1 MLEYCMHNGQ
11 LQPDTVSNRNP
22 ISTGE
27 MLSHRL
33 LDKLLSI
40 NPWHFL
46 WIAIVLS
53 EIITFA
59 SSSVVS
65 RLLYGRISYEI
76 LVVGFFDAFVAS
88 LIVGTIMIIFV
99 TRISTLQQEIKSRI
113 EAEERVRYLA
123 YYDALTDLPNRELL
137 KELLKSAISYAKRQD
152 DVMAILFIDLDNFKH
167 INDTLGH
174 DMGDR
179 LLQAV
184 ANRLLTLTRSS
195 DYVAR
200 FAENELTEVASRFGG
215 DEFILLLK
223 KLPSFHDAG
232 KVASRILQEI
242 SRPFELNGSEVY
254 ITGSIG
260 ISIYPYDGESVDDL
274 LKNAD
279 VAMYHTKARGRNS
292 YHYYSES
299 MNARALEHLTLAN
312 KLHKALKN
320 EEFLLYYQPKQ
331 RLRDGKVIGLEALLR
346 WASDDGSLVLPSRF
360 IPILEETGLIIPVG
374 EWVLRTACLQN
385 KAWQE
390 AGYGPLVISV
400 NLSSRQF
407 DQKNLTEVV
416 TQALR
421 NANLPPQLLELEI
434 TESTIM
440 RDPDEAITT
449 LYKLK
454 NMGIQISI
462 DDFGT
467 GYSSLSYLRRV
478 PLDSIKIDRSFIAN
492 LSNASDAAIVEAVI
506 ALGHSLKVR
515 VVAEGV
521 ETSQQLALLRDLGC
535 DEVQGFLLG
544 RPMPV
549 EEMPKLLVR
558 EA

>member
-1 MLEYCMHNGQ
+1 MAVGERDQGSLGKGFSHQML
-11 LQPDTVSNRNP
+11 DRA
-22 ISTGE
+22 
-27 MLSHRL
+27 
-33 LDKLLSI
+33 LSI

-46 WIAIVLS
+46 WIGIVLS
-53 EIITFA
+53 EIFTLAA
-59 SSSVVS
+59 SWLISQILWG
-65 RLLYGRISYEI
+65 RLSYEV
-76 LVVGFFDAFVAS
+76 LVVGAFDALLVSFLVVS
-88 LIVGTIMIIFV
+88 LVIAFV
-99 TRISTLQQEIKSRI
+99 TRISKLQQEIKSRI

-123 YYDALTDLPNRELL
+123 YYDSLTDLPNRELL
-137 KELLKSAISYAKRQD
+137 KELLKSAISYAQRQKD
-152 DVMAILFIDLDNFKH
+152 IMAVLFIDLDNFKH

-200 FAENELTEVASRFGG
+200 FAENEMTEVASRFGG
-215 DEFILLLK
+215 DEFILMLK

-242 SRPFELNGSEVY
+242 ARPFELNGSEVY

-260 ISIYPYDGESVDDL
+260 ISMYPYDGENVDDL

-299 MNARALEHLTLAN
+299 MNARALEHMTLAN

-331 RLRDGKVIGLEALLR
+331 RLRDEKIIGLEALLR
-346 WASDDGSLVLPSRF
+346 WTTEDEGLVLPSKF

-385 KAWQE
+385 RAWQE
-390 AGYGPLVISV
+390 AGHEPIVISV

-421 NANLPPQLLELEI
+421 NADLPPELLELEI
-434 TESTIM
+434 TESSIM

-454 NMGIQISI
+454 NMGVQISI

-478 PLDSIKIDRSFIAN
+478 PLDSIKIDRSFIMN
-492 LSNASDAAIVEAVI
+492 LGNASDTAIVEAII
-506 ALGHSLKVR
+506 ALGHSLKVK

-521 ETSQQLALLRDLGC
+521 ETTEQLALLRDLGC
-535 DEVQGFLLG
+535 DEVQGFLLS
-544 RPMPV
+544 RPVPAG
-549 EEMPKLLVR
+549 ETPKLLLK